1 MKSRFPLRFSSSPA
15 ALKLGCFLMF
25 LLLGVIAG
33 ADLLAPYDPLLQNP
47 SIRLQTPTS
56 SHLLGTDQFGRDLL
70 SRLIYGGRTT
80 LGASFLALFTALLLG
95 VSAGLLSGYCGGI
108 VDAVLTRILD
118 VLMAFPFM
126 VFAIIVTA
134 LFGTGFIHLLFAIVS
149 VWWVPFAR
157 LARSIALHCKE
168 EPDILAALVLGAP
181 TSIVIFRELFPR
193 ALPSALVLGT
203 FELGSLILSVSA
215 LSFFGLGSKP
225 PSPEWG
231 AMLADSKAYF
241 FHAPHLVL
249 GPTLFIFL
257 AVFSL
262 NLIGEGLRDRLDP
275 FEIPFF

>member
-1 MKSRFPLRFSSSPA
+1 MKSRFPLRFSSSPV

-25 LLLGVIAG
+25 LLLSVIAG

-47 SIRLQTPTS
+47 SIRLQAPTS

-181 TSIVIFRELFPR
+181 NSIVIFRELFPR